1 MLKSLLT
8 LIFESLKNKNTAGNV
23 GMGWSPDEKLK
34 KEVNDLKDKIAT
46 LEETVNDY
54 IAMETE
60 AIEMANQIKEV
71 VDLWES

>member
-8 LIFESLKNKNTAGNV
+8 LIFESLQNKRDVNTV
-23 GMGWSPDEKLK
+23 GDEKLK
-34 KEVNDLKDKIAT
+34 KEISDLKDKIAT
-46 LEETVNDY
+46 LEEAIHDY
-54 IAMETE
+54 IAMEAE

>member
-8 LIFESLKNKNTAGNV
+8 LIFESLKSKRDVNTV
-23 GMGWSPDEKLK
+23 GDEKLK
-34 KEVNDLKDKIAT
+34 KEISDLKDKIAT
-46 LEETVNDY
+46 LEEVINDY
-54 IAMETE
+54 VAMEAE

>member
-8 LIFESLKNKNTAGNV
+8 LIFESLKSKNTV
-23 GMGWSPDEKLK
+23 GDEKLK
-34 KEVNDLKDKIAT
+34 KEISDLKDKIAT
-46 LEETVNDY
+46 LEETINDY
-54 IAMETE
+54 VVMEAE

>member
-8 LIFESLKNKNTAGNV
+8 LIFESLKNKNTV
-23 GMGWSPDEKLK
+23 GDEKLK
-34 KEVNDLKDKIAT
+34 KEVSDLKDKIAT
-46 LEETVNDY
+46 LEETINDY
-54 IAMETE
+54 VVMEAE